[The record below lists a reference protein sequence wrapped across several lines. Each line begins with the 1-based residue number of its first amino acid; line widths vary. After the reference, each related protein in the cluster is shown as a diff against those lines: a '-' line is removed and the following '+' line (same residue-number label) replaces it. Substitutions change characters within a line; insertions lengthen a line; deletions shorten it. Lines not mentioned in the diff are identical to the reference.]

1 MRHSLIT
8 RTQLEASR
16 YLPLL
21 EKNLGE
27 CNYDFVLGDEVP
39 IYDD

>member
-8 RTQLEASR
+8 QTQLEASR

-21 EKNLGE
+21 EKKLGQG
-27 CNYDFVLGDEVP
+27 NYDFFLGDEVP

>member
-1 MRHSLIT
+1 MIHSLIT

-21 EKNLGE
+21 EITLGQG
-27 CNYDFVLGDEVP
+27 NYDFILGDEAP

>member
-21 EKNLGE
+21 EKTLGQG
-27 CNYDFVLGDEVP
+27 NYNFFLGDEVP